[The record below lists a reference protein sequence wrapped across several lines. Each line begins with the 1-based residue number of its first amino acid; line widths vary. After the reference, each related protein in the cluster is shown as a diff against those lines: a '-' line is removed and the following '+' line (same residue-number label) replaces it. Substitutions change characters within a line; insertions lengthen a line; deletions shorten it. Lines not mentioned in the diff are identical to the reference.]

1 MERSGSSSAS
11 PPSNII
17 SHILETLKDGY
28 MGLVGADLFMMAH
41 KWVGSPIGW
50 VEYPGTYFALGSMKV
65 Q

>member
-1 MERSGSSSAS
+1 MGSSGSSDDS

-17 SHILETLKDGY
+17 SHILGIDGY

-50 VEYPGTYFALGSMKV
+50 LEYPGTYFALGSMKL